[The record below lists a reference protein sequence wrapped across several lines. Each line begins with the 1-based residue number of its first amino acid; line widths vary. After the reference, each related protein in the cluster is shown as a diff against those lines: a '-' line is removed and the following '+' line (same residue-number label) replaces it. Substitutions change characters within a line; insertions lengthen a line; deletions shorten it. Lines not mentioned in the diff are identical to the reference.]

1 MTAPT
6 LLCHHCG
13 GAVDAPQR
21 GWKRGIAAYCSQ
33 HWILAGKDPWVRG
46 QEALD
51 GAEDFHELSSA
62 ELVSWPWESVNTLAG
77 PLVPGRLTYIAAFP
91 GGGKT
96 TFLTHC
102 LHFWLGQGKKV
113 TYLPL
118 ESDPAEVYTR
128 LACLE
133 LGISADDALSKRLRT
148 LADHGEQWAQE
159 QLDDLKVRFRLMRE
173 DRALLEALRVEPL
186 EALTPAAFR
195 EAIMTAHAMASDLIV
210 VDHVDHA
217 EADEHSPKA
226 EIAVSNEVQMD
237 ALRAAKK
244 LHIPVVLATQLNSSR
259 TGQDRMAHYKPP
271 VVDWLYNKGK
281 KEQLAA
287 NILGLS
293 RLIKASA
300 STEMLAEVRAGTR
313 PVEDVVLDHTMGVT
327 GMKLRYGGGMK
338 EKTVKL
344 RYEHGRITDL
354 PSMDAREL
362 AAADHGILL
371 GSPSERRV
379 A

>member
-1 MTAPT
+1 MGPT

-13 GAVDAPQR
+13 GAVDVPQK
-21 GWKRGIAAYCSQ
+21 GWKRGEAAYCST
-33 HWILAGKDPWVRG
+33 HWVLVGKDPWVRG
-46 QEALD
+46 QEAID
-51 GAEDFHELSSA
+51 SAEAFHELPT
-62 ELVSWPWESVNTLAG
+62 EDLVSWPWRSVNELAG

-102 LHFWLGQGKKV
+102 LHYWLGQGKKV

-118 ESDPAEVYTR
+118 ESDPAEVFTR

-133 LGISADDALSKRLRT
+133 LGISADDALSKRLRQQ
-148 LADHGEQWAQE
+148 ADVGDLEAE
-159 QLDDLKVRFRLMRE
+159 RKLDDLKVMFRLMR
-173 DRALLEALRVEPL
+173 DRREMLESLRVEPL

-195 EAIMTAHAMASDLIV
+195 EVIMTARVMASDLIV

-217 EADEHSPKA
+217 EADEHAPKA
-226 EIAVSNEVQMD
+226 EISVSNEVQMD

-259 TGQDRMAHYKPP
+259 TGNDRMAHYKPP

-300 STEMLAEVRAGTR
+300 NAEMLAEVRAGTR

-344 RYEHGRITDL
+344 RYEHGKITDM
-354 PSMDAREL
+354 PSMDAREI
-362 AAADHGILL
+362 AAAEHGILL
-371 GSPSERRV
+371 GSPSQRRV

>member
-1 MTAPT
+1 MTVPT
-6 LLCHHCG
+6 MLCHHCG
-13 GAVDAPQR
+13 EAVDLPQR
-21 GWKRGIAAYCSQ
+21 GWKRGDAAYCSR
-33 HWILAGKDPWVRG
+33 HHILVGKDPWVRG

-51 GAEDFHELSSA
+51 HAEAFHELPTD
-62 ELVSWPWESVNTLAG
+62 ELVSWPWQAVNDLAG

-102 LHFWLGQGKKV
+102 LHFWLKQGKKV

-118 ESDPAEVYTR
+118 ESDPAEVFTR

-148 LADHGEQWAQE
+148 RAEEGDEEATQ
-159 QLDDLKVRFRLMRE
+159 QLDDLKVMFRLMRE
-173 DRALLEALRVEPL
+173 RRDMLESLRVEPL
-186 EALTPAAFR
+186 EALTPASFR
-195 EAIMTAHAMASDLIV
+195 EVIVTAKAMGSDLIV

-217 EADEHSPKA
+217 EADEHAPKA
-226 EIAVSNEVQMD
+226 EISVSNEVQMD
-237 ALRAAKK
+237 ALRAAKG

-259 TGQDRMAHYKPP
+259 TGNDRLAHYKPP
-271 VVDWLYNKGK
+271 AVDWLYNKGK

-300 STEMLAEVRAGTR
+300 TADMLADVRAGTR
-313 PVEDVVLDHTMGVT
+313 PIEDVVLDHTMGVT

-338 EKTVKL
+338 ERTVKL
-344 RYEHGRITDL
+344 RYDQGRITDY

-362 AAADHGILL
+362 AASEHGVPL
-371 GSPSERRV
+371 GSPSQRRF